1 MSTTYQEK
9 ECEVCGVWFT
19 PTRANAKYCPA
30 CRKHAVQKLRKIEYQ
45 TQRNIRTYGYG
56 CKPEQITCKCGYC
69 EKDFV
74 TYGKEKD
81 FCSASCASK
90 YRIAHTVCAYCGK
103 PMTET
108 EDIRDVMGKNWYC
121 SDGCQE
127 NAAWRYARVE
137 GKVKTCPNCGKEF
150 IKDNTYC
157 SRNCYMEYTRK
168 QKEKSLALKASGL
181 KECSVCGKKFSGN
194 GMYCSP
200 ECQKKQEMQEPH
212 AMRTCEVCGKEFDCS
227 ASRMVH
233 PICSDA
239 CLQLFEEKKAE
250 MKKNRKSASSE
261 KLKEKKLKKQQKYIE
276 ENGLCSICKT
286 SHKDCERLQ
295 SNFAAS
301 PEGSVFQ
308 GSLVVKC
315 PKFRK

>member
-1 MSTTYQEK
+1 
-9 ECEVCGVWFT
+9 
-19 PTRANAKYCPA
+19 
-30 CRKHAVQKLRKIEYQ
+30 
-45 TQRNIRTYGYG
+45 
-56 CKPEQITCKCGYC
+56 
-69 EKDFV
+69 
-74 TYGKEKD
+74 
-81 FCSASCASK
+81 
-90 YRIAHTVCAYCGK
+90 
-103 PMTET
+103 
-108 EDIRDVMGKNWYC
+108 
-121 SDGCQE
+121 
-127 NAAWRYARVE
+127 
-137 GKVKTCPNCGKEF
+137 
-150 IKDNTYC
+150 
-157 SRNCYMEYTRK
+157 MEYTRK

-212 AMRTCEVCGKEFDCS
+212 AMRTCEVCGKEFDCP

-286 SHKDCERLQ
+286 SYKDCERLQ